1 MKMNEL
7 YIAPSVEVV
16 NVTVEKGFAASDK
29 PWDDNS
35 GDGSDAPAG
44 V

>member
-16 NVTVEKGFAASDK
+16 NVAVEKGFAAS
-29 PWDDNS
+29 NYT
-35 GDGSDAPAG
+35 GQGGQGEDAPE